1 MMKNSVFP
9 ESMREGKLFMH
20 LINIIKKHPKIETD
34 HQIELCNPIE
44 WKIKTGENISF
55 GITN

>member
-1 MMKNSVFP
+1 MVENTVFP

-44 WKIKTGENISF
+44 
-55 GITN
+55 